1 MIQAV
6 SLKKLNLDPKVMRV
20 LNTLKPYSYFKG
32 GAAREALINHFTP
45 NFIKRHSKPLM
56 DLDFVVFGDDV
67 EWDDLYDE
75 EKVIFND
82 EQNDEY
88 WRLRNLGDV
97 ERHWSIP
104 EYFKTRDNTLNE
116 VLLGTDGLYYTTK
129 AKRSACS
136 LSVGMTDDVRPR
148 AVLRNI
154 LFALRY
160 GHKPPKVDIKKALKE
175 AFIIDQLI
183 TLLKAYRLGLEV
195 NFYLILARYNSSVRS
210 HGDSDEYLVW
220 LLEKFEAE
228 RGRPFNPKESADRRT
243 VQEVLE
249 RVKYESL

>member
-1 MIQAV
+1 MIQVV
-6 SLKKLNLDPKVMRV
+6 SLKKLDLDPKVLRV

-32 GAAREALINHFTP
+32 GVAREALINYFTP
-45 NFIKRHSKPLM
+45 DYMNRHPKPLM
-56 DLDFVVFGDDV
+56 DFDFVVFGDDF
-67 EWDDLYDE
+67 EWDDWYEE

-82 EQNDEY
+82 EQKDEY
-88 WRLRNLGDV
+88 WRLHNLGDV
-97 ERHWSIP
+97 ERHWDVKA
-104 EYFKTRDNTLNE
+104 YFKSRDNTLNQ
-116 VLLGTDGLYYTTK
+116 VLLGTDGLYYTNE

-148 AVLRNI
+148 TVLRNI

-195 NFYLILARYNSSVRS
+195 NFYTILARHNRSIRS

>member
-1 MIQAV
+1 
-6 SLKKLNLDPKVMRV
+6 
-20 LNTLKPYSYFKG
+20 
-32 GAAREALINHFTP
+32 
-45 NFIKRHSKPLM
+45 
-56 DLDFVVFGDDV
+56 
-67 EWDDLYDE
+67 
-75 EKVIFND
+75 
-82 EQNDEY
+82 
-88 WRLRNLGDV
+88 
-97 ERHWSIP
+97 
-104 EYFKTRDNTLNE
+104 
-116 VLLGTDGLYYTTK
+116 
-129 AKRSACS
+129 
-136 LSVGMTDDVRPR
+136 MTDDVRPR

-160 GHKPPKVDIKKALKE
+160 GHKLPKVDLKKALKE

-195 NFYLILARYNSSVRS
+195 NFYLILAGTIVRRS